1 MKLVNIIAL
10 FLCLAPGKGGAQSTH
25 KGSLPVIDA
34 DAFYAID
41 LPYEVLGGARPDLA
55 DIRLLDGTGKE
66 VAWLLRE
73 DAESNRSSEF
83 IPLPM
88 EISSRP
94 RRTDVFITAGGTSL
108 SSFVLKIKNADVNKE
123 AALLGSNDG
132 TKWFAVKDRFQ
143 LNRTSSPDRTEA
155 FLDLTFPLS
164 DYKLYKL
171 SLNDSLSAPLN
182 VVGVGRMKTESF
194 YKQHLLE
201 VPLKMNRIETKDKD
215 SDLQLVLPFKFQ
227 VERLNFYVSSPR
239 YYHRDLQLSQPFSG
253 RFTTSLSNENG
264 YPQPVGLSVYSDTLK
279 LSIQNGDDQPLTV
292 DSVKA
297 FVRKYSLIAE
307 LKKGV
312 NYTLTYGDPQATF
325 PQYDLSFSKQL
336 PDSIGRLFISDIE
349 RLPVIAQPE
358 ESSSWLTFLKMYG
371 IWIVITLVIIQILY
385 MVRKMVK

>member
-1 MKLVNIIAL
+1 MKLFNIIAL
-10 FLCLAPGKGGAQSTH
+10 FFCLVPGKGEAQSTH
-25 KGSLPVIDA
+25 KASLPVIDA
-34 DAFYAID
+34 DAFYVID

-55 DIRLLDGTGKE
+55 DVRILDGKGKE

-88 EISSRP
+88 EISSMP
-94 RRTDVFITAGGTSL
+94 RRTDVLITAAGTSL
-108 SSFVLKIKNADVNKE
+108 SSFVLRIKNADVNKE

-132 TKWFAVKDRFQ
+132 TKWFAVRDRFQ
-143 LNRTSSPDRTEA
+143 LNRTSSPDQTEA

-201 VPLKMNRIETKDKD
+201 VPLKMSRIETKEKD
-215 SDLQLVLPFKFQ
+215 SDIQLVLPFKFQ
-227 VERLNFYVSSPR
+227 VERLGFYVSSPR
-239 YYHRDLQLSQPFSG
+239 YYHRRLELSQPFSG
-253 RFTTSLSNENG
+253 HFTTFLSNENG
-264 YPQPVGLSVYSDTLK
+264 YPQPVDLSVYSDTLR

-297 FVRKYSLIAE
+297 FVRKYCLIAE

-312 NYTLTYGDPQATF
+312 SYALTYGDPQAAF

-336 PDSIGRLFISDIE
+336 PDSIGHLAISDIE

-358 ESSSWLTFLKMYG
+358 ESSLWLTFLKTYG
-371 IWIVITLVIIQILY
+371 IWIIITLVILQILY
-385 MVRKMVK
+385 MVRKMMK